1 MTNWHALVRRGPA
14 RLLVAV
20 LLLAGVF
27 AMHALTGN
35 HNPAMADQMPA
46 AHSMV
51 VSDLPIAEPTDD
63 GHLHAMGEVC
73 LAVLAALLLALVVT
87 LVRRSFAPAHPIS
100 PAGAVVRVVV
110 AEPSPP
116 WREPSLSKLCVL
128 RT

>member
-1 MTNWHALVRRGPA
+1 MTVRRGLT
-14 RLLVAV
+14 RLLLVV

-35 HNPAMADQMPA
+35 HNPAMADRMPA

-51 VSDLPIAEPTDD
+51 TSDSPVVEPGHD

-73 LAVLAALLLALVVT
+73 LAVLAALLFGLLVT
-87 LVRRSFAPAHPIS
+87 LVRRSFTLAHPIPPTDPVS
-100 PAGAVVRVVV
+100 TVVV

-116 WREPSLSKLCVL
+116 WRQPSLSKLCVL

>member
-1 MTNWHALVRRGPA
+1 MTTRQAVRRGPA

-35 HNPAMADQMPA
+35 HNPAMAEHTPA

-51 VSDLPIAEPTDD
+51 ASDTPAVEPVED
-63 GHLHAMGEVC
+63 GHLHTMGEVC
-73 LAVLAALLLALVVT
+73 LAVLTALLIALVVT
-87 LVRRSFAPAHPIS
+87 LVRRSFAPAHPI
-100 PAGAVVRVVV
+100 PPTGVVV
-110 AEPSPP
+110 PVILAEPSPP
-116 WREPSLSKLCVL
+116 WRQPSLSKLCVL